1 MFSSR
6 LGRIA
11 GFCLGVAVM
20 AGIPTNGLSAD
31 WGHIGADLNFWA
43 QDGDVS
49 LRGDSP
55 AIVGTPFQLDTD
67 LGLDTDTGVTDGRVW
82 VGAIGIRLVMTFH
95 ESSYDGLTSL
105 QQDLTF
111 NGQTFAIGENVDT
124 SVNVSVL
131 GTYYY
136 QTLLPLKVV
145 NFGFQIGVDVIDL
158 QAVLDSQV
166 SGLNSVSATV
176 PLPAAGLHISI
187 QPVPKFRFYADLS
200 VLSASFGG
208 EEFDLT
214 DGRAQVEFYFNPF
227 IGLHA
232 GYRLFELDVISDE
245 FGALNSTQKGPFF
258 GMTARF

>member
-6 LGRIA
+6 LVRIA
-11 GFCLGVAVM
+11 IFCMGVAIM
-20 AGIPTNGLSAD
+20 AGIPTNGHSAG

-49 LRGDSP
+49 LRGDSST
-55 AIVGTPFQLDTD
+55 IVGTPFQLDTD
-67 LGLDTDTGVTDGRVW
+67 LGIDTDTGLADGRVW
-82 VGAIGIRLVMTFH
+82 VGAAGIRLVMTFH
-95 ESSYDGLTSL
+95 ESRYDGLTTL

-111 NGQTFAIGENVDT
+111 NGQTFSTGENVDT
-124 SVNVSVL
+124 SVNFSVL

-145 NFGFQIGVDVIDL
+145 NFGFQVGVDVIDL
-158 QAVLDSQV
+158 QAVLDSQT
-166 SGLNSVSATV
+166 SGLHSVSATV
-176 PLPAAGLHISI
+176 PLPAAGLHLSI
-187 QPVPKFRFYADLS
+187 QPVPKFRIYADLS

-208 EEFDLT
+208 EDFDLT
-214 DGRAQVEFYFNPF
+214 DGRAQVEFSFNHF

-232 GYRLFELDVISDE
+232 GYRLFELDVTSDE
-245 FGALNSTQKGPFF
+245 FGALNSTQNGPFF

>member
-1 MFSSR
+1 MFNIR
-6 LGRIA
+6 LVRVSV
-11 GFCLGVAVM
+11 FCLGAAWM
-20 AGIPTNGLSAD
+20 ASVPTNGISAG
-31 WGHIGADLNFWA
+31 WGLIGADLNFWS
-43 QDGDVS
+43 QNGDVF
-49 LRGDSP
+49 LRGDSS

-67 LGLDTDTGVTDGRVW
+67 LGVDTDTGIADGRVW
-82 VGAIGIRLVMTFH
+82 VGAAGIRLVMTFH

-111 NGQTFAIGENVDT
+111 NGQTFSLGENVDT
-124 SVNVSVL
+124 SVNISVL

-158 QAVLDSQV
+158 QAVLDSQA
-166 SGLNSVSATV
+166 SGLTAVSATV

-214 DGRAQVEFYFNPF
+214 DGRAQIEFYFNHF
-227 IGLHA
+227 FGLHA